1 MDKITQLL
9 DMIEHPEKYSD
20 ENLEKMLSDERLS
33 QCYEIMALASSAY
46 HARRAKE
53 HEPDDVDAAWKEFQA
68 RNTVSTIH
76 HQWWRSAAII
86 IGIMVSGLAI
96 AALWPFWHTVP
107 KAKPIEMTQQAQ
119 PIPADASI
127 PKAPQFHSELQSLPT
142 AQNIVFDN
150 VTLEQ
155 IIQETAEFYGLN
167 YSFER
172 EEAKGLRLHVKWNQQ
187 QPIDSFVNRL
197 NWFEKFNIT
206 LHENTIII
214 K

>member
-33 QCYEIMALASSAY
+33 QCYEVMALASSAY

-68 RNTVSTIH
+68 RNTVSNIH

-107 KAKPIEMTQQAQ
+107 KDEPVETIQQTQ
-119 PIPADASI
+119 PIPADSST
-127 PKAPQFHSELQSLPT
+127 PKAPQSHSESQSQPT

-155 IIQETAEFYGLN
+155 IIRETAEFYGMS
-167 YSFER
+167 YSFDR
-172 EEAKGLRLHVKWNQQ
+172 EEPRLLRLHVKWNQQ
-187 QPIDSFVNRL
+187 QPMDSFVSRL
-197 NWFEKFNIT
+197 NRFEKFNIIIND
-206 LHENTIII
+206 NTIII

>member
-9 DMIEHPEKYSD
+9 DIIEHPEKYSD
-20 ENLEKMLSDERLS
+20 EMLEKLLSDEQLS
-33 QCYEIMALASSAY
+33 QYYEVMALASSAY
-46 HARRAKE
+46 NTRRAEK
-53 HEPDDVDAAWKEFQA
+53 HEPDDVDEAWKEFQS
-68 RNTVSTIH
+68 RNVVSSIH
-76 HQWWRSAAII
+76 PQWWRSAAII
-86 IGIMVSGLAI
+86 IGILVSGIAI

-107 KAKPIEMTQQAQ
+107 KSDTIETTQQAQ
-119 PIPADASI
+119 HISADSII
-127 PKAPQFHSELQSLPT
+127 PKESLSFTESQTKPSKS
-142 AQNIVFDN
+142 IVFDN
-150 VTLEQ
+150 ATLEQ